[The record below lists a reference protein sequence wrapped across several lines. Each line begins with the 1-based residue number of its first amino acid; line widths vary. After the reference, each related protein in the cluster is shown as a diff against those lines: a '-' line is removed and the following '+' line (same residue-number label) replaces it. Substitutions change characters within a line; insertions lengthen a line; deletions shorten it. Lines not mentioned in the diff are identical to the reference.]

1 MWIFLGQLNIKI
13 DNQGAFKSDNLK
25 LNELENRVDFV
36 DAVKIANLNNKLQM
50 EFENVDSFIGKL
62 SSKENKADTLINDM
76 ATVLMSL
83 DKIDPTAGG
92 IDYTP
97 SEEKKKPTGS
107 NLLLF

>member
-1 MWIFLGQLNIKI
+1 MY
-13 DNQGAFKSDNLK
+13 
-25 LNELENRVDFV
+25 NE
-36 DAVKIANLNNKLQM
+36 IANLNNKLQM

-97 SEEKKKPTGS
+97 SEEKRNQQVAIII